1 MKNTFDIGNF
11 VNVSTQQS
19 VCCDLVERVKKRR
32 KELKLSRSDLSTKS
46 GVSYASI
53 RRFETS
59 GEISLSS
66 LLKIAEAMGALTDFN
81 ALFKQKII
89 TDLKDFNV

>member
-1 MKNTFDIGNF
+1 MKNEFDIGDF
-11 VNVSTQQS
+11 VDVLTEQAVIAS
-19 VCCDLVERVKKRR
+19 LVERFKKRR
-32 KELKLSRSDLSTKS
+32 KEYGLSQKELSVRS

-66 LLKIAEAMGALTDFN
+66 LIKLASTIDYLEDFN
-81 ALFKQKII
+81 ALFKYAYICS
-89 TDLKDFNV
+89 LGE